1 MRVPVR
7 ALASIV
13 LLLSAILLSG
23 CAEIPDAVQ
32 SRFSQPVGEIYG
44 SRTVGQTFVAHENG
58 LSRVDVLLATYARK
72 NTHPVIFHL
81 KESPGA
87 ADDIATIIFSAAR
100 VKDNAFHQFKFAPI
114 PDSKGK
120 SYFFALESPQSVPGD
135 AITIWHEPEDIYDEG
150 AMYVNGQPTN
160 GDLAFRAYYGGL
172 GDVISSVPRGL
183 GRGVA
188 SLILGTLLFVVP
200 GYALLV
206 LLSPGEEFDFI
217 HRLILAVG
225 LSVALFPLV
234 LYVSTNLGVSLDRVK
249 VGGLL
254 VVCGGISCWGLY
266 RALRRGRIVRPC
278 PDVNVRAEKTKP
290 YGLRFSP
297 AGALSFQH
305 GGLAPCL
312 LAFVFALS
320 LVVRL
325 LMIRGMPYPA
335 WSDSYHHTIIAQMI
349 AQRGMIPQSY
359 EPYMPVEP
367 FAYHFG
373 FHAAVAFFH
382 WLTGTSIPQ
391 AVLIVGQILNA
402 LSVLTIYFLA
412 HYLTK
417 DRWAALVSALVTGL
431 VSVMPAYYVNWGR
444 YPQLC
449 GQVIFPVA
457 AVLTIEYL
465 KTSDVMAS
473 FSWRVRA
480 THGARN
486 RLDRRRSPTEAGR
499 ARSGDLRLSGTSG
512 VIASAAKQSPVSFD
526 GRRACPEPFDCA
538 QDKPGKGA
546 STEAE
551 EARSRTIA
559 PHVRS
564 LLLAALAVVG
574 LLLAHYRVLLFYGL
588 FVALYVLGE
597 SWLARREPRKVGK
610 LWLKALLLALLSL
623 VIVAPWLRLLIGQFA
638 RKVQQARAHGFQL
651 DPSYNL
657 VTWDIITSLGLR
669 PALLALAALGTLW
682 GLWRRDKHAIVVAG
696 WAVSLFILANPYW
709 LGLPGAGLVNNG
721 TVVMALYIPGSI
733 LAGFFVS
740 YLNKAVRIDF
750 GNLLRLPKSEGWFG
764 YGLAVA
770 VILVSL
776 WGAGNMLQLLTPETF
791 FVTPSDLEAM
801 AWIRDHVPEDARFA
815 INTHFWLSYAA
826 IGTDAGYW
834 IPYLTGRSTTVPPML
849 YSEGTYD
856 YVGEVNALA
865 RATAGLCEGD
875 DTLPTLVENGVTHV
889 YIGQR
894 GGCLRPQRLL
904 ASPNYEAIY
913 HRDGV
918 WVFEVKQ

>member
-1 MRVPVR
+1 M
-7 ALASIV
+7 
-13 LLLSAILLSG
+13 LSG

-32 SRFSQPVGEIYG
+32 SRFSQPVGEIHG

-87 ADDIATIIFSAAR
+87 ADDIATITFSAAR

-135 AITIWHEPEDIYDEG
+135 AITIWHEPEDVYDEG

-160 GDLAFRAYYGGL
+160 GDLAFRTYYGGL

-234 LYVSTNLGVSLDRVK
+234 LYVSTNLGIRLDRVK

-349 AQRGMIPQSY
+349 VQGGMIPQSY

-465 KTSDVMAS
+465 KT
-473 FSWRVRA
+473 
-480 THGARN
+480 
-486 RLDRRRSPTEAGR
+486 
-499 ARSGDLRLSGTSG
+499 
-512 VIASAAKQSPVSFD
+512 
-526 GRRACPEPFDCA
+526 
-538 QDKPGKGA
+538 
-546 STEAE
+546 
-551 EARSRTIA
+551 
-559 PHVRS
+559 HVRS

-610 LWLKALLLALLSL
+610 LWLRALLLALLSL

-669 PALLALAALGTLW
+669 PALLALAALGTAW

-721 TVVMALYIPGSI
+721 TVVLALYIPGSI

-770 VILVSL
+770 VISVSI
-776 WGAGNMLQLLTPETF
+776 WGAGDMLQLLTPETF

-801 AWIRDHVPEDARFA
+801 AWIRDHVPEGARFA

-834 IPYLTGRSTTVPPML
+834 IPYLTGRNTTVPPML

-856 YVGEVNALA
+856 YIEEANALA

-904 ASPNYEAIY
+904 ASPHYEAIY
-913 HRDGV
+913 HQDGV